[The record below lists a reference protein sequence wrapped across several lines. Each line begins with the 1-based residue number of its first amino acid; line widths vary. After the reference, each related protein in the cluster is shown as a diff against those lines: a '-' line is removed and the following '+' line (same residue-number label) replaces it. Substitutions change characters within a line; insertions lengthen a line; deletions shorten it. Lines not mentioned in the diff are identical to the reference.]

1 MAWNIHWQCC
11 FQSLNGTQYAV
22 NICEQDYDGDI
33 VQLTGSA
40 EPFVTQED
48 DSDDIFTPIRMQT
61 GYLRVID
68 PDGTLLADLI
78 PQNNTERLV
87 QLFHGTYTGTWPNGT
102 FTHAADALDWQ
113 GFLQAQAYTQPWD
126 GNASVLELPVK
137 SLLGALEDVT
147 IAEEYASLEKN
158 VAALILAAFSQ
169 FGLQTTVDLR
179 YIHVI
184 SDATDPVNTLLLPIL
199 QWSVFF
205 SEETINNEGD
215 SYNQLVGMSYSE
227 ALSSVM
233 SLYGWQMREN
243 GSDVYL
249 VQYDAIQPYHDGL
262 RMQTI
267 EFTDLQSM
275 AEGNLIT
282 KEQRDVPS
290 ANMLTSLTIRGADNV
305 AGYVQG
311 GRSAKV
317 ELDLGKGAQFGI
329 NLPQTTE
336 DSTQPRTIE
345 IEDETYQGGTV
356 YVQVHEPRTNSQE
369 TFNFKHYAA
378 HEASVEDIVTASTF
392 EDCVETSV
400 LDIQDVL
407 FFDNPTHLEYDI
419 TTGCF
424 PCRWASKLSSS
435 LESPS
440 LRNGM
445 FFNVRPGAWSTAQE
459 QYIKTSE
466 AYAIK
471 SLLDLD
477 YNGGYINILFDVHMF
492 YFIHGWALLQ
502 FSDFYKFN
510 GYNPKIVC
518 VAKLGDKYWNG
529 TSWASSYATFTIE
542 FNANGM
548 VSNKTDDMNVEGTT
562 GYFIPLDGTG
572 VETFTLSIV
581 NTSKLHGGEYD
592 AHSFILDNLN
602 VDYRYTRNIVESE
615 RSKNIYWQSIT
626 VSGFSEDKQIDLSV
640 GTINNNVR
648 YPVFI
653 KSNSSTY
660 IEQLTYRTRYYT
672 TKNQRPELHLLER
685 MVMQYKQVRRLFT
698 AIVQRELSL
707 MDTRY
712 TYQERAYF
720 GIHQQVN
727 WRDDTEEVKFI
738 EVS

>member
-1 MAWNIHWQCC
+1 MAWKTHWQCC

-33 VQLTGSA
+33 IQLTGAA
-40 EPFVTQED
+40 EPFTTQED
-48 DSDDIFTPIRMQT
+48 ESEDIFTPIRSQS

-87 QLFHGTYTGTWPNGT
+87 QLFHGTYTGVWPDGT

-126 GNASVLELPVK
+126 GNANELELPVK

-147 IAEEYASLEKN
+147 IAEEYAPTEKN

-169 FGLQTTVDLR
+169 FGLRTTVDLR

-227 ALSSVM
+227 ALSAVM

-267 EFTDLQSM
+267 SFPNLQSM
-275 AEGNLIT
+275 AEGNRIT
-282 KEQRDVPS
+282 REQKDVPS
-290 ANMLTSLTIRGADNV
+290 ADMLTALTFRGADNV

-329 NLPQTTE
+329 DLPQTTE

-345 IEDETYQGGTV
+345 IEDETFQSGTV
-356 YVQVHEPRTNSQE
+356 YVQVHEPRTNSRE

-378 HEASVEDIVTASTF
+378 HEGGVEDIVTASTF
-392 EDCVETSV
+392 EDCVDTSV
-400 LDIQDVL
+400 LEIQNML
-407 FFDNPTHLEYDI
+407 FFTNPVHLEYAI

-445 FFNVRPGAWSTAQE
+445 FFNVRPGAYSTTQE

-471 SLLDLD
+471 SLFALD
-477 YNGGYINILFDVHMF
+477 YNGGYINISFDVHMF
-492 YFIHGWALLQ
+492 YFIEGWARLQ

-510 GYNPKIVC
+510 GYDLEIIC
-518 VAKLGDKYWNG
+518 VAKLGSKYWNG
-529 TSWASSYATFTIE
+529 TSWVSSYATFTIK
-542 FNANGM
+542 FNSNGM
-548 VSNKTDDMNVEGTT
+548 VSNKTDDMNVDGTT
-562 GYFIPLDGTG
+562 GYFIPLEGTG
-572 VETFTLSIV
+572 VEMFTLSVV
-581 NTSKLHGGEYD
+581 NTSILHVGD

-602 VDYRYTRNIVESE
+602 VDYRYPHNIVESE
-615 RSKNIYWQSIT
+615 RSKNVYWQSIT
-626 VSGFSEDKQIDLSV
+626 ASGFSEDKQIALSV

-653 KSNSSTY
+653 KSDSSTY
-660 IEQLTYRTRYYT
+660 IEQLTYRTRYST
-672 TKNQRPELHLLER
+672 TKQQRPELHLLDR
-685 MVMQYKQVRRLFT
+685 MVAQYNQVRRLFT
-698 AIVQRELSL
+698 AIAQRGLSL

-712 TYQERAYF
+712 TYQSRAYF
-720 GIHQQVN
+720 GVKQQTN